1 MDSASPTTLRDRP
14 VWRRKLAVLDRN
26 DRIFPLLEIIF
37 AVLLATMLVL
47 AYNVVTGYEESG
59 KLLPAVTAAALLV
72 GNLVPAM
79 ALMVLA
85 GRRMAKAR
93 AESSQSGSDGQ
104 LHIRLV
110 ALFSLVAAIPT
121 LLVVIFAS
129 FLFQY
134 GMQFWFSDNS
144 RSLFENSQS
153 LARGYYEQGL
163 RDVSNQTDAMA
174 GDLRDY
180 LSQTT
185 IDSPEFSEGYSY
197 QLVGRQLSESAI
209 IQIGEDGEPRTAAIA
224 GPDDTSSVVKVTAEM
239 IEELDNQENES
250 FSSRGERILV
260 SANADKVEAVTPID
274 REARIYLYV
283 ARKSDLLSYSQA
295 GTAQQVLDD
304 FDSLSSEINKLQFR
318 FNLALLLISLLVVG
332 IAVWAALRL
341 ADRMVRPL
349 DELASA
355 AREISTG
362 NFSPRVD
369 TNFRRDEV
377 GVLARAFNR
386 MAQRLETQTDD
397 LVAANNQLDERR
409 AFIEAILES
418 VTAGIISVD
427 EMGDVRLINSSAQ
440 QLLFANSHS
449 DLLGQNIRDIGP
461 AFAKLIENGETDRV
475 IQYAVDSHLLTLAVK
490 ITREPIGHVITFE
503 DITQQLLDQRQAA
516 WSDVAQRIAHE
527 IKNPLTPIQLATE
540 RLKKRYAKEVVSD
553 PEIFGQLTETIIR
566 QVGDLRNM
574 VDEFSSFAKMPKPV
588 FREENCHE
596 MVRQAVFMHD
606 VAHSD
611 VAFELTSDSEDM
623 PLHCDRRQI
632 GQAITNIVK
641 NAIES
646 IEGRAKKEDKPVA
659 GKILVNINKVE
670 DHISITITDNGLG
683 LPDEKDR
690 ITEPYM
696 TTREKGTGLGLAIV
710 KKIVEEHYGDI
721 VFENAKTCGASVTLR
736 FNEALLRQ
744 AANDSVAA

>member
-1 MDSASPTTLRDRP
+1 MATIAPTTLREIP
-14 VWRRKLAVLDRN
+14 VWRRKLAVLARN
-26 DRIFPLLEIIF
+26 DRIFPVIEITFGI
-37 AVLLATMLVL
+37 LLAAMLMV
-47 AYNVVTGYEESG
+47 AYQVITDYEQSG
-59 KLLPAVTAAALLV
+59 KLLPAISAAALLV
-72 GNLVPAM
+72 ANLVPAM

-85 GRRMAKAR
+85 GRRLAR
-93 AESSQSGSDGQ
+93 ARAVSSQSGSDGR

-110 ALFSLVAAIPT
+110 ALFSLIAAIPT

-153 LARGYYEQGL
+153 LAKGYYEQSL
-163 RDVSNQTDAMA
+163 RDVSSQTDAMA

-209 IQIGEDGEPRTAAIA
+209 IQIGEDGEPRTAAIV
-224 GPDDTSSVVKVTAEM
+224 GPDDSSSAVKVTAEM
-239 IEELDNQENES
+239 IRQLNNQGNES
-250 FSSRGERILV
+250 FSSRGERILI

-274 REARIYLYV
+274 REAKIYLYV
-283 ARKSDLLSYSQA
+283 SRKSDLVGYSQA

-304 FDSLSSEINKLQFR
+304 FDSLASEINKLQFR

-349 DELASA
+349 DELALA

-369 TNFRRDEV
+369 TSFRRDEV
-377 GVLARAFNR
+377 GVLGRAFNR
-386 MAQRLETQTDD
+386 MAQRLETQTDA
-397 LVAANNQLDERR
+397 LVKANNQLDDRR

-427 EMGDVRLINSSAQ
+427 GNGGVRLVNSSAQ
-440 QLLFANSHS
+440 KLLFANA
-449 DLLGQNIRDIGP
+449 DENLLGRNIREVGP
-461 AFAKLIENGETDRV
+461 AFARLIETGEKDRV
-475 IQYAVDSHLLTLAVK
+475 IQYAVENQLLTLAVK

-540 RLKKRYAKEVVSD
+540 RLKKRYSKEVITD
-553 PEIFGQLTETIIR
+553 PEVFEQLTETIIR

-596 MVRQAVFMHD
+596 LVRQAVFMHD

-611 VAFELTSDSEDM
+611 VAFELRSESKD
-623 PLHCDRRQI
+623 LLIHCDRRQI
-632 GQAITNIVK
+632 GQAITNIIK

-646 IEGRAKKEDKPVA
+646 IEGRVKKEDEPIV
-659 GKILVNINKVE
+659 GKILVEIQQSDNEIK
-670 DHISITITDNGLG
+670 IAITDNGIG
-683 LPDEKDR
+683 LPDDKDR
-690 ITEPYM
+690 LIEPYM

-710 KKIVEEHYGDI
+710 KKIIEEHYGDI
-721 VFENAKTCGASVTLR
+721 NFENAKPRGAMVILR
-736 FNEALLRQ
+736 FNTALLKQ
-744 AANDSVAA
+744 AANETVAS